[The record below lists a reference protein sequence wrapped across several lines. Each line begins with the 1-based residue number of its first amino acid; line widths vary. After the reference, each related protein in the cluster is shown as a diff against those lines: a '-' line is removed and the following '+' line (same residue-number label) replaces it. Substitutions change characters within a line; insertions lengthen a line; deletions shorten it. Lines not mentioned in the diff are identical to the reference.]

1 MARRPSPSS
10 QHPPSAPQDGDGDP
24 PRYRAPALEKGLDIL
39 ELLARESRPLT
50 AVAIGERLGRS
61 TSELFRMIQVLE
73 YRGFIRQ
80 AREGGGYVPTE
91 RLFALG
97 MEQPPVKSLLETAL
111 PVMRDLSRRI
121 GQSCHLTMRSGG
133 DIVVVARIESS
144 EQIGFSVRIGH
155 RRPMLESN
163 SAVVHFAFLDDFDRQ
178 QWLAQAEASEDA
190 RLQEFRARAERVRLR
205 GFEKAKS
212 SFTPGITDLAA
223 PILRGTSAAAVLTV
237 PFVQTYGEQ
246 MPIDTVVRHLRAA
259 TAEISAALLLADHR
273 V

>member
-1 MARRPSPSS
+1 MTASPPPVPSR
-10 QHPPSAPQDGDGDP
+10 GDP
-24 PRYRAPALEKGLDIL
+24 PKYRAPALEKGLDIL
-39 ELLARESRPLT
+39 ELLARERRPLT

-80 AREGGGYVPTE
+80 APEGGYTPTE

-97 MEQPPVKSLLETAL
+97 MEQPPVKSLLEAAL
-111 PVMRDLSRRI
+111 PVMRELSRQI

-163 SAVVHFAFLDDFDRQ
+163 SAVVHFAFLDEVDRER
-178 QWLAQAEASEDA
+178 WLAEVSDPDA
-190 RLQEFRARAERVRLR
+190 DRLAQFRKRAEQVRQR
-205 GFEKAKS
+205 GYEKAKS
-212 SFTPGITDLAA
+212 GYTLGITDLAA
-223 PILRGTSAAAVLTV
+223 PVLRGMATAAVLTV
-237 PFVQTYGEQ
+237 PFVQTLGPQ
-246 MPIDTVVRHLRAA
+246 MPVDVAIRHLRAA
-259 TAEISAALLLADHR
+259 AAEISAALLLADHR